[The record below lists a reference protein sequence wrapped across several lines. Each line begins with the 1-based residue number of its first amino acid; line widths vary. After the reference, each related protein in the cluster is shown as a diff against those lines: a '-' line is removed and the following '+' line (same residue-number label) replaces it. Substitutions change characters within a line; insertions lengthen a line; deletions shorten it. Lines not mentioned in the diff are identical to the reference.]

1 MSVDLFDNE
10 ENIGAQAP
18 LAARL
23 RPQNVAEV
31 LGQEHL
37 LQPGSPLSRL
47 LAHEKSSPPAVILYG
62 PPGCGKTTLALLL
75 AQGRRFRQLSA
86 VSAGIKEVRE
96 EIEGARFQL
105 SQRGVE
111 TILFIDE
118 VHRFNKAQQDAL
130 LPAVED
136 KIITLIAATTE
147 NPSFSIITPLLSR
160 SLVVRLEPLSKES
173 STQIIDRALES
184 SRGLAG
190 QFTIETEAREELI
203 RLAHGDARRLLTYLE
218 AAAGAADQGVI
229 TRASVASAADRALVD
244 FNIDL
249 HYDIIS
255 AFIKSVRGSDVDA
268 ALHYLLRA
276 IEGGE
281 DLRFLAR
288 RLVILA
294 SEDIG
299 MADSQALVI
308 TTAAAQAVALVGAPE
323 GHYSLVHATVYCALA
338 PKSNS
343 LARAMH
349 EAKRDIS
356 NGDIGEVPENLRD
369 GNSAFGQKGIYRYP
383 HDYPEG
389 VVSAQYLPG
398 PLVGRRYYEPSD
410 HGAEVRLA
418 QALTRIREILE
429 GTK

>member
-1 MSVDLFDNE
+1 VSVDLFDNE
-10 ENIGAQAP
+10 ENISAQAP
-18 LAARL
+18 LAARM
-23 RPQNVAEV
+23 RPREISQV
-31 LGQEHL
+31 LGQDHL
-37 LQPGSPLSRL
+37 LNPGSPLARL
-47 LAHEKSSPPAVILYG
+47 LAREKSAPPALILYG
-62 PPGCGKTTLALLL
+62 PPGCGKTTIALLL
-75 AQGRRFRQLSA
+75 AEGRRFRQLSA

-96 EIEGARFQL
+96 EIEAARYQL
-105 SQRGVE
+105 SQRGTE

-136 KIITLIAATTE
+136 KIVTLIAATTE

-160 SLVVRLEPLSKES
+160 SLVVRLEALDAENAA
-173 STQIIDRALES
+173 QIIARAIAAPN
-184 SRGLAG
+184 GLNGSANVEPDA
-190 QFTIETEAREELI
+190 QEELI

-218 AAAGAADQGVI
+218 AAAGAAVSGVI
-229 TRASVASAADRALVD
+229 TRESVAAAADRSLVD

-323 GHYSLVHATVYCALA
+323 GHYALVHATVYCAMA
-338 PKSNS
+338 PKSNA
-343 LARAMH
+343 LGRAMQQ
-349 EAKRDIS
+349 AQSDIS
-356 NGDIGEVPENLRD
+356 DGDIGQVPENLRD
-369 GNSAFGQKGIYRYP
+369 GNSPFGQKGIYRYP

-389 VVSAQYLPG
+389 VVSAEYLPK

-410 HGAEVRLA
+410 HGAEARIG
-418 QALTRIREILE
+418 QALIRIREILE
-429 GTK
+429 GKK

>member
-1 MSVDLFDNE
+1 VDIFDNE
-10 ENIGAQAP
+10 ESISAQAP
-18 LAARL
+18 LAARM
-23 RPQNVAEV
+23 RPRDISEV

-37 LQPGSPLSRL
+37 LNPGSPLSRM
-47 LAHEKSSPPAVILYG
+47 LAREKSTPPAIILYG
-62 PPGCGKTTLALLL
+62 PPGCGKTTIALLL

-96 EIEGARFQL
+96 EIDAARFQL
-105 SQRGVE
+105 SQHGIE

-136 KIITLIAATTE
+136 KIVTLIAATTE

-160 SLVVRLEPLSKES
+160 SLVVRLEALDSES
-173 STQIIDRALES
+173 AAHIISRAIAAPN
-184 SRGLAG
+184 GLDGTVGVEPDA
-190 QFTIETEAREELI
+190 QEELI

-218 AAAGAADQGVI
+218 AAAGAADSGII
-229 TRASVASAADRALVD
+229 TRRSVAAAADRSLVD

-268 ALHYLLRA
+268 AVHYLLRA

-288 RLVILA
+288 RLIILA

-323 GHYSLVHATVYCALA
+323 GRYALVHATVYCALA
-338 PKSNS
+338 PKSNA
-343 LARAMH
+343 LGRAMQR
-349 EAKRDIS
+349 AQSDIS
-356 NGDIGEVPENLRD
+356 DGDLGQVPENLRD
-369 GNSAFGQKGIYRYP
+369 GNSPFGQRGVYRYP

-389 VVSAQYLPG
+389 VVSAEYLPK

-410 HGAEVRLA
+410 HGAEARIA
-418 QALTRIREILE
+418 PALIRIREILE
-429 GTK
+429 GKK

>member
-1 MSVDLFDNE
+1 MDLFDNE

-47 LAHEKSSPPAVILYG
+47 LAHEKSAPPAVILYG

-75 AQGRRFRQLSA
+75 AKGRRFRQLSA

-218 AAAGAADQGVI
+218 AAAGAAD
-229 TRASVASAADRALVD
+229 
-244 FNIDL
+244 
-249 HYDIIS
+249 
-255 AFIKSVRGSDVDA
+255 
-268 ALHYLLRA
+268 
-276 IEGGE
+276 
-281 DLRFLAR
+281 
-288 RLVILA
+288 
-294 SEDIG
+294 
-299 MADSQALVI
+299 
-308 TTAAAQAVALVGAPE
+308 
-323 GHYSLVHATVYCALA
+323 
-338 PKSNS
+338 
-343 LARAMH
+343 
-349 EAKRDIS
+349 
-356 NGDIGEVPENLRD
+356 
-369 GNSAFGQKGIYRYP
+369 
-383 HDYPEG
+383 
-389 VVSAQYLPG
+389 
-398 PLVGRRYYEPSD
+398 
-410 HGAEVRLA
+410 HGAITQIGRAHV
-418 QALTRIREILE
+418 
-429 GTK
+429 

>member
-1 MSVDLFDNE
+1 MDLFDNE
-10 ENIGAQAP
+10 ENVTGQAP
-18 LAARL
+18 LAARM
-23 RPQNVAEV
+23 RPKQIADV
-31 LGQEHL
+31 LGQSHL
-37 LQPGSPLSRL
+37 MQPGSPLARL
-47 LAHEKSSPPAVILYG
+47 LAGEKSAPPALILYG
-62 PPGCGKTTLALLL
+62 PPGCGKTTIALLL
-75 AQGRRFRQLSA
+75 AHGRRFRQLSA

-96 EIEGARFQL
+96 EIESARYQL
-105 SQRGVE
+105 SQRGIE

-160 SLVVRLEPLSKES
+160 ALVVRLEPLSNES
-173 STQIIDRALES
+173 AQQIIERALS
-184 SRGLAG
+184 SEHGLNQTVSIAD
-190 QFTIETEAREELI
+190 EAREELI

-218 AAAGAADQGVI
+218 AAAGAAQDGLI
-229 TRASVASAADRALVD
+229 TRASVAAAADRALVD

-299 MADSQALVI
+299 MADSNALVI

-323 GHYSLVHATVYCALA
+323 GHYALVHATAYCALA
-338 PKSNS
+338 PKSNA
-343 LARAMH
+343 LYRAMQR
-349 EAKRDIS
+349 AQSDIAA
-356 NGDIGEVPENLRD
+356 GDIGEVPENLRD
-369 GNSAFGQKGIYRYP
+369 GNSPFGQKGVYRYP

-389 VVSAQYLPG
+389 VVSAKYLPG
-398 PLVGRRYYEPSD
+398 PLVGRQYYEPTD
-410 HGAEVRLA
+410 HGAEARIS
-418 QALTRIREILE
+418 QALARIRGILE
-429 GTK
+429 GRE

>member
-1 MSVDLFDNE
+1 MDLFDNPA
-10 ENIGAQAP
+10 NVSDQAP
-18 LAARL
+18 LAARM
-23 RPQNVAEV
+23 RPQSLAEV

-37 LQPGSPLSRL
+37 MNNGSPLMRL
-47 LAHEKSSPPAVILYG
+47 LAGERSAPPALILYG

-75 AQGRRFRQLSA
+75 AKDRRFRQLSA

-96 EIEGARFQL
+96 EIESARYQL
-105 SQRGVE
+105 SQRGTE

-136 KIITLIAATTE
+136 KIITLVAATTE

-160 SLVVRLEPLSKES
+160 SLVLRLQALSKS
-173 STQIIDRALES
+173 SADLLITRALES
-184 SRGLAG
+184 ESGLKG
-190 QFTIETEAREELI
+190 SLEIDVEAREELI

-218 AAAGAADQGVI
+218 AAAGAPNGNRI
-229 TRASVASAADRALVD
+229 TRESVATAADRSLVD

-268 ALHYLLRA
+268 AIHYLLRA

-299 MADSQALVI
+299 MADSQALMV

-323 GHYSLVHATVYCALA
+323 GHYALVHATVYCALA
-338 PKSNS
+338 PKSNA
-343 LARAMH
+343 LYVAMQQ
-349 EAKRDIS
+349 AGADIAS
-356 NGDIGEVPENLRD
+356 ANIGEVPENLRD
-369 GNSAFGQKGIYRYP
+369 GNSPFGQTGIYRYP

-389 VVSAQYLPG
+389 VVSARYLPG
-398 PLVGRRYYEPSD
+398 PLVGRRYYEPTNR
-410 HGAEVRLA
+410 GAESRIA
-418 QALTRIREILE
+418 QALLRIREILE
-429 GTK
+429 GKE

>member
-1 MSVDLFDNE
+1 VDLFDNPA
-10 ENIGAQAP
+10 NISDQAP

-23 RPQNVAEV
+23 RPQILEEV
-31 LGQEHL
+31 LGQENL
-37 LQPGSPLSRL
+37 LQPGAPLTRL
-47 LAHEKSSPPAVILYG
+47 LAYEKSAPPAIILYG

-75 AQGRRFRQLSA
+75 ATGRRFRQLSA
-86 VSAGIKEVRE
+86 VSAGIKEVRD
-96 EIEGARFQL
+96 EIESARFQL
-105 SQRGVE
+105 SQRGTE

-160 SLVVRLEPLSKES
+160 SLVVRLQALNNENADALI
-173 STQIIDRALES
+173 TRALTSE
-184 SRGLAG
+184 RGLNNSVAIDK
-190 QFTIETEAREELI
+190 TAREELI

-218 AAAGAADQGVI
+218 AAAGAAENGI
-229 TRASVASAADRALVD
+229 ISRKSVSAAADRSLVD

-255 AFIKSVRGSDVDA
+255 AFIKSVRGSDADA
-268 ALHYLLRA
+268 AIHYLLRA

-288 RLVILA
+288 RLIILA

-299 MADSQALVI
+299 MADSQALVV
-308 TTAAAQAVALVGAPE
+308 TTAAASAVALVGAPE
-323 GHYSLVHATVYCALA
+323 GHYALVHATVYCALA
-338 PKSNS
+338 PKSNA
-343 LARAMH
+343 LYRAMGQAQADI
-349 EAKRDIS
+349 AKAE
-356 NGDIGEVPENLRD
+356 IGEVPENLRD
-369 GNSAFGQKGIYRYP
+369 GNSPFGQSGVYRYP

-389 VVSAQYLPG
+389 VVSAKYLPG
-398 PLVGRRYYEPSD
+398 PLVGRRYYEPTG
-410 HGAEVRLA
+410 HGAEARIS
-418 QALTRIREILE
+418 QALSRIREILE
-429 GTK
+429 GEE